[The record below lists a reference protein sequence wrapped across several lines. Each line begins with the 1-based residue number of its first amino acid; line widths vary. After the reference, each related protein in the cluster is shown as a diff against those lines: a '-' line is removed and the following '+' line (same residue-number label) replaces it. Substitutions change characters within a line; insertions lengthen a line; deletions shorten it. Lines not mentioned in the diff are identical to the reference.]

1 MIVSNM
7 LNTFLL
13 SLQLASISFKVK
25 ESGKASFAAEKK
37 EIKANHRRLFEK
49 ECSGCYKTCI

>member
-1 MIVSNM
+1 M